1 MLPKPS
7 SLILKPISPKDSS
20 PPSVSQQQ
28 DQHSQGPR
36 RRRGREYPGGH
47 DQRGHDRNGH
57 GRLARF
63 WRLPQVHSGIPGFS
77 TAALLYLSLFP
88 SSPSLSLSL
97 VSCTFCLT
105 LFSLLCSPF
114 STCPCCP
121 LLRLCRLS
129 LPLCL
134 SVRPSVR
141 LSVHACVCMS
151 VHAYA
156 SVYST
161 CIHVCIYL
169 RMQPRLNQFLVLP
182 IRLLA
187 AGQQEAGYCVAVSCL
202 THNSPATVS

>member
-88 SSPSLSLSL
+88 SSLSLSLSCFL
-97 VSCTFCLT
+97 HILSHSVLSA
-105 LFSLLCSPF
+105 LFSLLHVS
-114 STCPCCP
+114 
-121 LLRLCRLS
+121 LLS
-129 LPLCL
+129 FVASMSAIFAPL
-134 SVRPSVR
+134 SVRPSVCLYMR
-141 LSVHACVCMS
+141 VYVCLCMRMHLCIQLVFMFASICACSHA
-151 VHAYA
+151 
-156 SVYST
+156 ST
-161 CIHVCIYL
+161 SSWSCPFGSLLQVNRKPDIAL
-169 RMQPRLNQFLVLP
+169 QFLV
-182 IRLLA
+182 
-187 AGQQEAGYCVAVSCL
+187 
-202 THNSPATVS
+202 

>member
-88 SSPSLSLSL
+88 SSLSLSL
-97 VSCTFCLT
+97 FLLFLAHSVS
-105 LFSLLCSPF
+105 LCSLCSVLP
-114 STCPCCP
+114 SPRVLVVLCCVYVGYLCPSVCP
-121 LLRLCRLS
+121 
-129 LPLCL
+129 
-134 SVRPSVR
+134 SVRPSVCTC
-141 LSVHACVCMS
+141 VCMYVCACVC
-151 VHAYA
+151 
-156 SVYST
+156 
-161 CIHVCIYL
+161 I
-169 RMQPRLNQFLVLP
+169 
-182 IRLLA
+182 
-187 AGQQEAGYCVAVSCL
+187 CVFNLYSCL
-202 THNSPATVS
+202 HLSAHAATPQPVLGPAHSAPCCRSTGSRILRCSFLFDTQ

>member
-88 SSPSLSLSL
+88 SSLSLSL

-134 SVRPSVR
+134 SVRPSVCLYMR
-141 LSVHACVCMS
+141 VYVCLCMRMHLCIQLVFMFASICACSHA
-151 VHAYA
+151 
-156 SVYST
+156 ST
-161 CIHVCIYL
+161 SSWSCPFGSLLQVNRKPDIAL
-169 RMQPRLNQFLVLP
+169 QFLV
-182 IRLLA
+182 
-187 AGQQEAGYCVAVSCL
+187 
-202 THNSPATVS
+202 